1 MFQNIIEYQKLDGK
15 ILSLKRDF
23 ENSADKKTLNQV
35 VSLVKDAQAKL
46 IELENKA
53 KATLAEYEQNK
64 KDYNEIYEQ
73 LKNLNKLDVNSF
85 DENKAQAELDKI
97 TKLTQTLSN
106 MERALSYQ
114 AENVA
119 NIVKSFEA
127 CRNNIM
133 TYKQK
138 YKECKEKVDNLQNKL
153 LPEIEQIKKQMAGL
167 EKQIDANL
175 LSKYKHLRQDKIFPV
190 FVPLNSNACGGCSM
204 ELPAAL
210 MNKLKE
216 NGYLECEQCRRYI
229 YIG

>member
-1 MFQNIIEYQKLDGK
+1 MFENIIEYQKLDGK
-15 ILSLKRDF
+15 ILALKRNF
-23 ENSADKKTLNQV
+23 ESSNDKKMLNQV
-35 VSLVKDAQAKL
+35 ISLVKDSQAKL

-53 KATLAEYEQNK
+53 KTALADFEQNK
-64 KDYNEIYEQ
+64 KDYDSLYEQ
-73 LKNLNKLDVNSF
+73 LKVLSKVDASSF
-85 DENKAQAELDKI
+85 SEEQAQAELDKI
-97 TKLTQTLSN
+97 NKLTQTLSA
-106 MERALSYQ
+106 MERALSFQ
-114 AENVA
+114 AENVN
-119 NIVKSFEA
+119 NIIKNFEV

-138 YKECKEKVDNLQNKL
+138 YKESKEKVDNLQKSL
-153 LPEIEQIKKQMAGL
+153 VPEVEQIKKQMAAL

-229 YIG
+229 YIS

>member
-1 MFQNIIEYQKLDGK
+1 MFENIIEYQKLDGK
-15 ILSLKRDF
+15 ILALKRNF
-23 ENSADKKTLNQV
+23 ETSNDKKMLNQV
-35 VSLVKDAQAKL
+35 ISLVKDSQTKL
-46 IELENKA
+46 IELESKA
-53 KATLAEYEQNK
+53 KTALADFEQNK
-64 KDYNEIYEQ
+64 KDYDALYEQ
-73 LKNLNKLDVNSF
+73 LKVLSKIDASSF
-85 DENKAQAELDKI
+85 SEEQAQAELDKI
-97 TKLTQTLSN
+97 NKLTQTLSA

-114 AENVA
+114 AENVS
-119 NIVKSFEA
+119 NIIKNFEV

-138 YKECKEKVDNLQNKL
+138 YKESKEKVDNLQKSL
-153 LPEIEQIKKQMAGL
+153 VPEVEQIKKQMAAL

-229 YIG
+229 YIS